1 MLKSQHRQ
9 SSKLKKHRDMLQIK
23 YLEKTL
29 KILNETKISNLS
41 DKEFKVMII
50 KMRTKR
56 GKRIDKCSENF
67 NKER

>member
-1 MLKSQHRQ
+1 
-9 SSKLKKHRDMLQIK
+9 MLQIK